1 MRNRIAVVAV
11 CLSLALA
18 AALAPL
24 GISAEA
30 TEPEAESE
38 EAVVEVAQTPS
49 QDVVTDDDPLQT
61 DVIPDSGADQEEG
74 DSADDSGSQGQGA
87 ETGEGDEE
95 GEAPADE
102 TGDPMEGS
110 DDETGEPEE
119 APAEVSTLSADPEP
133 RAITSMKPMYRL
145 YNPNS
150 GEHFYTASN
159 YEARSLVS
167 AGWRYEGVGWM
178 APATSSAPVYRLY
191 NPNAGDHHYT
201 TSAYERDHLKS
212 VGWRDEGIG
221 WYSDDAKTVPLLRQ
235 YNPNARAGA
244 HNFTAST
251 YERDSLVKA
260 GWRDEGIGWYGSGSA
275 GDDPAHGLLT
285 RTPIVGDS
293 TASASTMAAYFK
305 AMGRSYPSDVYSA
318 YGAGSIDDFCRILE
332 EEAKAEGVN
341 PAVVFAQ
348 AMVET
353 NNLRF
358 GGQVS
363 AAQCNFASLGVT
375 GDNARGTDFSSYGSD
390 AVRMGLRAQVQHL
403 KAYATDAPLKNAC
416 VDAGYDAVPKGSAA
430 YVELLGSGVWSGDSG
445 YASKIVKILDA
456 YAPTFV
462 TSSEKSYSAVYNYEF
477 YRTKYPDI
485 AAAFGDDRAAT
496 LNHFLTLGVRER
508 RQACATFSVQSYYNQ
523 YEDVRRAYGTNMLAI
538 CRHYIQY
545 GKSEGRAGT
554 GCSTLQGSWQYHNV
568 AWAGQPN
575 GYWCGPASGYMIL
588 RNVGANTSAS
598 GTPLTM
604 GNVASYMGTTTSGT
618 SFANRAFANGMNNW
632 LGKSV
637 YTTVHTP
644 SYSTVRAAILDS
656 YNNGYASAVDTQE
669 RRGGPHLNGHSNSTF
684 SHIMVVDAYNLSS
697 DTATIVDPGA
707 GTIWGASAQKFSV
720 NLNYLVTQ
728 FMQKEV
734 FFDREHIGL
743 HYAR

>member
-102 TGDPMEGS
+102 TGDPTEGS

-178 APATSSAPVYRLY
+178 APARSSTPVYRLY

-212 VGWRDEGIG
+212 V
-221 WYSDDAKTVPLLRQ
+221 
-235 YNPNARAGA
+235 
-244 HNFTAST
+244 
-251 YERDSLVKA
+251 

-496 LNHFLTLGVRER
+496 LDHFLTLGVRER

-568 AWAGQPN
+568 A
-575 GYWCGPASGYMIL
+575 
-588 RNVGANTSAS
+588 
-598 GTPLTM
+598 
-604 GNVASYMGTTTSGT
+604 
-618 SFANRAFANGMNNW
+618 
-632 LGKSV
+632 
-637 YTTVHTP
+637 
-644 SYSTVRAAILDS
+644 
-656 YNNGYASAVDTQE
+656 
-669 RRGGPHLNGHSNSTF
+669 
-684 SHIMVVDAYNLSS
+684 
-697 DTATIVDPGA
+697 
-707 GTIWGASAQKFSV
+707 
-720 NLNYLVTQ
+720 
-728 FMQKEV
+728 
-734 FFDREHIGL
+734 
-743 HYAR
+743 